1 MNDRSPYRKG
11 LLILDTVYVIVPLDA
26 VDYIL
31 KREAIRTIPA
41 ECQAVP
47 RPGNTAMEKAAEVII
62 SMVTGAAV
70 IKFPETSDQACDAR
84 YEVELPASDLTKAYG
99 EGRLSRCCGHVGL
112 I

>member
-47 RPGNTAMEKAAEVII
+47 RPGNTAMEK
-62 SMVTGAAV
+62 GAAV
-70 IKFPETSDQACDAR
+70 IKFPETSDQACDTR